1 MKKVKNIAII
11 AHVDH
16 GKTTIVDQLLT
27 TSGLFRDNQE
37 VQVRMMDSNDLEK
50 ERGITILAKNTAVDY
65 KDHVINILD
74 TPGHADFGGEVERIL
89 KMVDGVLLVVD
100 AYEGCMPQ
108 TRFVLKKAME
118 QGLKPIVV
126 VNKVD
131 KPQARCDEV
140 IDEVMELLIELDAD
154 IEQLDFPVVY
164 TSAINGQS
172 GYSPNELVN
181 DMTPLFDSIIEN
193 IEDAPQDIDAPLQMQ
208 ISLLDYN
215 DYVGRIGIGRINTGK
230 VKVGQTVSLSR
241 NDGSVENFK
250 VIKLFGFSG
259 LNRVEIDEA
268 YAGDIV
274 AIVGKDD
281 INVSETVCDV
291 DHVNPCEALSVEEP
305 TLQMEFM
312 VNDSPFAGKEGKF
325 VTARKLE
332 ERLHLQTQ
340 TDVALRV
347 EDTDDPAK
355 FLVSGRGELH
365 LSILIENLRREGYEL
380 QVGKPKVIFKE
391 IDGVMCEPTEFVSID
406 VPDEYVGSVI
416 EALGHRKAE
425 MQEMKPTNNGTT
437 KLEYIA
443 YARALIGFSQE
454 FITMTKGYGIYSHI
468 FLEYKPKMELDVKT
482 RFNGVL
488 ISMDQGKTTAYS
500 MFKLEDRG
508 IMIVEPGVD
517 VYEGMIVG
525 IHNKNND
532 LVVNVTK
539 QKEQTNV
546 RSATKDNTITL
557 KKAKQMSLEQYIE
570 MLADDELL
578 ECTPENIRLRKRY
591 LNKTERIKHER
602 GKRYSCNLFE

>member
-172 GYSPNELVN
+172 GYSPTELVN

-193 IEDAPQDIDAPLQMQ
+193 ILDAPQDIDAPLQMQ

-230 VKVGQTVSLSR
+230 VKVGQIVSLSR

-602 GKRYSCNLFE
+602 GKL

>member
-193 IEDAPQDIDAPLQMQ
+193 ILDAPQDIDAPLQMQ

-259 LNRVEIDEA
+259 LNRVEINEA

-291 DHVNPCEALSVEEP
+291 DHVNPCETLSVEEP

-602 GKRYSCNLFE
+602 GKL

>member
-268 YAGDIV
+268 NAGDIV

-291 DHVNPCEALSVEEP
+291 GHVNPCEALSVEEP

-602 GKRYSCNLFE
+602 GKL

>member
-193 IEDAPQDIDAPLQMQ
+193 IEDAPQDINAPLQMQ

-602 GKRYSCNLFE
+602 GKL

>member
-65 KDHVINILD
+65 KDYVINILD

-131 KPQARCDEV
+131 KPQARCDDV

-172 GYSPNELVN
+172 GYSPKELVN

-193 IEDAPQDIDAPLQMQ
+193 ILDAPQDIDAPLQMQ

-347 EDTDDPAK
+347 EDTEDPAK

-570 MLADDELL
+570 ILADDELL

-602 GKRYSCNLFE
+602 GKL

>member
-65 KDHVINILD
+65 KDNVINILD

-172 GYSPNELVN
+172 GYSPNDLVN

-305 TLQMEFM
+305 TLQMEFI

-602 GKRYSCNLFE
+602 GKL

>member
-602 GKRYSCNLFE
+602 GKL

>member
-193 IEDAPQDIDAPLQMQ
+193 IEDAPQDIDTPLQMQ

-602 GKRYSCNLFE
+602 GKL

>member
-172 GYSPNELVN
+172 GYSPTELVN

-193 IEDAPQDIDAPLQMQ
+193 ILDAPQDIDAPLQMQ

-291 DHVNPCEALSVEEP
+291 DHVNPCETLSVEEP

-391 IDGVMCEPTEFVSID
+391 IDGVMWEPTEFVSID

-602 GKRYSCNLFE
+602 GKL

>member
-291 DHVNPCEALSVEEP
+291 DHINPCEALNVEEP

-602 GKRYSCNLFE
+602 GKL

>member
-27 TSGLFRDNQE
+27 TSGLFRNNQE

-65 KDHVINILD
+65 KEHVINILD

-193 IEDAPQDIDAPLQMQ
+193 ILDAPQDIDAPLQMQ

-602 GKRYSCNLFE
+602 GKL

>member
-50 ERGITILAKNTAVDY
+50 ERGITILAKNTGVDY

-172 GYSPNELVN
+172 GYSPTELVN

-193 IEDAPQDIDAPLQMQ
+193 ILDAPQDIDAPLQMQ

-274 AIVGKDD
+274 AIVGKND

-602 GKRYSCNLFE
+602 GKL

>member
-425 MQEMKPTNNGTT
+425 MQEMKLTNNGTT

-602 GKRYSCNLFE
+602 GKL

>member
-172 GYSPNELVN
+172 GYSPKELVN

-193 IEDAPQDIDAPLQMQ
+193 ILDAPQDIDAPLQMQ

-291 DHVNPCEALSVEEP
+291 DHANPCEALSVEEP

-602 GKRYSCNLFE
+602 GKL

>member
-37 VQVRMMDSNDLEK
+37 VQIRMMDSNDLEK

-118 QGLKPIVV
+118 RGLKPIVV

-193 IEDAPQDIDAPLQMQ
+193 IYDAPQDIDAPLQMQ

-380 QVGKPKVIFKE
+380 QVAKPKVIFKE

-602 GKRYSCNLFE
+602 GKL

>member
-1 MKKVKNIAII
+1 MKKIKNIAII

-16 GKTTIVDQLLT
+16 GKTTIVDQLLK

-37 VQVRMMDSNDLEK
+37 VEVRMMDSNDLEK

-65 KDHVINILD
+65 KDYKINILD

-131 KPQARCDEV
+131 KPQARCAEV
-140 IDEVMELLIELDAD
+140 IDEVMELLIELGAD

-172 GYSPNELVN
+172 GIDLNNLVD
-181 DMTPLFDSIIEN
+181 DMTPLFESIIEN
-193 IEDAPQDIDAPLQMQ
+193 IEDAPQDVDAPLQMQ

-215 DYVGRIGIGRINTGK
+215 DYVGRIGIGRINTGS
-230 VKVGQTVSLSR
+230 VKVGQTVALSR
-241 NDGSVENFK
+241 NDGSVENFR
-250 VIKLFGFSG
+250 VTKLFSFSG
-259 LNRVEIDEA
+259 LNKIEVDTA
-268 YAGDIV
+268 SAGDII
-274 AIVGKDD
+274 AIVGKED
-281 INVSETVCDV
+281 INVSETVCDHE
-291 DHVNPCEALSVEEP
+291 HVNPCEALSIEEP
-305 TLQMEFM
+305 TLQMEFLI
-312 VNDSPFAGKEGKF
+312 NDSPFAGKEGKY

-347 EDTDDPAK
+347 EDTDDPSK

-380 QVGKPKVIFKE
+380 QVGKPKVIYKE
-391 IDGVMCEPTEFVSID
+391 IDGVLCEPTEFVNID

-416 EALGHRKAE
+416 EALGNRKAE
-425 MQEMKPTNNGTT
+425 MQDMKTTNNGTT
-437 KLEYIA
+437 KMEFIA

-454 FITMTKGYGIYSHI
+454 FITLTKGYGIYSHV
-468 FLEYKPKMELDVKT
+468 FLEYRPKMDLDVKT
-482 RFNGVL
+482 RYNGVL
-488 ISMDQGKTTAYS
+488 ISMDQGKTTAYAL
-500 MFKLEDRG
+500 FKLEDRG
-508 IMIVEPGVD
+508 IMIVEPGTD

-539 QKEQTNV
+539 AKEQTNV
-546 RSATKDNTITL
+546 RSATKDNTIVL

-578 ECTPENIRLRKRY
+578 ECTPENLRLRKRY

-602 GKRYSCNLFE
+602 GKLN

>member
-193 IEDAPQDIDAPLQMQ
+193 IYDAPQDIDAPLQMQ

-291 DHVNPCEALSVEEP
+291 DHVNPCETLSVEEP

-602 GKRYSCNLFE
+602 GKL

>member
-172 GYSPNELVN
+172 GYSPNELVD

-230 VKVGQTVSLSR
+230 AKVGQTVSLSR

-406 VPDEYVGSVI
+406 VPDEYIGSVI

-488 ISMDQGKTTAYS
+488 ISMDQGKTTAYT

-602 GKRYSCNLFE
+602 GKL

>member
-172 GYSPNELVN
+172 GYSPTELVN

-193 IEDAPQDIDAPLQMQ
+193 ILDAPQDIDAALQMQ

-259 LNRVEIDEA
+259 LNRVEIEEA

-602 GKRYSCNLFE
+602 GKL

>member
-65 KDHVINILD
+65 KDYVINILD

-172 GYSPNELVN
+172 GYSPTELVN

-193 IEDAPQDIDAPLQMQ
+193 ILDAPQDIDVPLQMQ

-391 IDGVMCEPTEFVSID
+391 IDGVMCEPTELVSID

-517 VYEGMIVG
+517 VYEGMVVG

-602 GKRYSCNLFE
+602 GKL

>member
-65 KDHVINILD
+65 KDYVINILD

-172 GYSPNELVN
+172 GYSPTELVN

-193 IEDAPQDIDAPLQMQ
+193 ILDAPQDIDAPLQMQ

-230 VKVGQTVSLSR
+230 VKVRQTVSLSR

-602 GKRYSCNLFE
+602 GKL

>member
-172 GYSPNELVN
+172 GYSPTELVN

-193 IEDAPQDIDAPLQMQ
+193 ILDAPQDIDAPLQMQ

-259 LNRVEIDEA
+259 LNRVEIEEA

-508 IMIVEPGVD
+508 IMILEPGVD

-602 GKRYSCNLFE
+602 GKL

>member
-193 IEDAPQDIDAPLQMQ
+193 ILDAPQDIDTPLQMQ

-268 YAGDIV
+268 FAGDIV

-391 IDGVMCEPTEFVSID
+391 IDGVMCEPIEFVSID

-602 GKRYSCNLFE
+602 GKL

>member
-347 EDTDDPAK
+347 EDTEDPAK

-500 MFKLEDRG
+500 LFKLEDRG

-602 GKRYSCNLFE
+602 GKL

>member
-181 DMTPLFDSIIEN
+181 DMTPLFNSIIEN

-602 GKRYSCNLFE
+602 GKL

>member
-65 KDHVINILD
+65 KDYVINILD

-118 QGLKPIVV
+118 QWLKPIVV

-172 GYSPNELVN
+172 GYSPKELVN

-193 IEDAPQDIDAPLQMQ
+193 ILDAPQDIDAPLQMQ

-425 MQEMKPTNNGTT
+425 MQEMKPTDNGTT
-437 KLEYIA
+437 KLEYTA

-602 GKRYSCNLFE
+602 GKL

>member
-131 KPQARCDEV
+131 KPQARCEEV

-193 IEDAPQDIDAPLQMQ
+193 IYDAPQDIDAPLQMQ

-291 DHVNPCEALSVEEP
+291 DHINPCEALSVEEP

-591 LNKTERIKHER
+591 LKKTERIKHER
-602 GKRYSCNLFE
+602 GKL

>member
-27 TSGLFRDNQE
+27 TSGLFRNNQE

-65 KDHVINILD
+65 KDYVINILD

-602 GKRYSCNLFE
+602 GKL

>member
-172 GYSPNELVN
+172 GYSPKELVN

-193 IEDAPQDIDAPLQMQ
+193 ILDAPQDIDAPLQMQ

-259 LNRVEIDEA
+259 LNRVEINEA

-602 GKRYSCNLFE
+602 GKL

>member
-65 KDHVINILD
+65 KDYVINILD

-172 GYSPNELVN
+172 GYSPTELVN

-193 IEDAPQDIDAPLQMQ
+193 ILDAPQDIDAPLQMQ

-259 LNRVEIDEA
+259 LNRVEINEA

-281 INVSETVCDV
+281 INVSETVCHV

-602 GKRYSCNLFE
+602 GKL

>member
-50 ERGITILAKNTAVDY
+50 ERGITILAKNTAVEY

-172 GYSPNELVN
+172 GYSPKELVN

-193 IEDAPQDIDAPLQMQ
+193 ILDAPQDIDAPLQMQ

-416 EALGHRKAE
+416 EALGHRKAD

-557 KKAKQMSLEQYIE
+557 KKSKQMSLEQYIE

-602 GKRYSCNLFE
+602 GKL

>member
-291 DHVNPCEALSVEEP
+291 DHINPCEALSVEEP

-602 GKRYSCNLFE
+602 GKL

>member
-65 KDHVINILD
+65 KDYVINILD

-172 GYSPNELVN
+172 GYSPTELVN

-193 IEDAPQDIDAPLQMQ
+193 ILDAPQDIDAPLQMQ

-347 EDTDDPAK
+347 EDTEDPAK

-602 GKRYSCNLFE
+602 GKL

>member
-193 IEDAPQDIDAPLQMQ
+193 IYDAPQDIDTPLQMQ

-602 GKRYSCNLFE
+602 GKL

>member
-193 IEDAPQDIDAPLQMQ
+193 IYDAPQDIDSPLQMQ

-602 GKRYSCNLFE
+602 GKL

>member
-172 GYSPNELVN
+172 GYSPTELVN

-193 IEDAPQDIDAPLQMQ
+193 IYDAPQDIDAPLQMQ

-578 ECTPENIRLRKRY
+578 ECMPENIRLRKRY

-602 GKRYSCNLFE
+602 GKL

>member
-65 KDHVINILD
+65 KDYVINILD

-193 IEDAPQDIDAPLQMQ
+193 IEDAPQDIDTPLQMQ

-602 GKRYSCNLFE
+602 GKL

>member
-172 GYSPNELVN
+172 GYSPKELVN

-193 IEDAPQDIDAPLQMQ
+193 ILDAPQDIDAPLQMQ

-291 DHVNPCEALSVEEP
+291 DHVNPCETLSVEEP

-380 QVGKPKVIFKE
+380 QVGKLKVIFKE

-602 GKRYSCNLFE
+602 GKL

>member
-172 GYSPNELVN
+172 GYSPTELVN

-193 IEDAPQDIDAPLQMQ
+193 ILDAPQDIDAPLQMQ

-391 IDGVMCEPTEFVSID
+391 IDGVMWEPTEFVSID

-602 GKRYSCNLFE
+602 GM